1 MDGLLGKNG
10 GLNEELDSARV
21 GTGLRLLGVASGRR
35 FGRSRPL
42 AELV

>member
-21 GTGLRLLGVASGRR
+21 GNGITSSWRGHCEWASIWVISP
-35 FGRSRPL
+35 FG
-42 AELV
+42 

>member
-21 GTGLRLLGVASGRR
+21 GTGLRLLGVGIASGRR
-35 FGRSRPL
+35 FG
-42 AELV
+42 